1 MLIFIAIYYRNDRFS
16 ESLQERQFQLDGYR
30 KLLDVHPST
39 AKCLHYLGLAH
50 LKIGLFRDAQT
61 CCLVAHQMY
70 HKLYGSGVQTMT
82 VFSDYGRVFLEFEK
96 IELGVKYL
104 EKALI
109 DAENILG
116 EHERVAWCYEELAAA
131 KQKLFKDSEEVE
143 MLRNKAEKIR
153 EQYRRKSRAS
163 NDSIPQLL
171 VKDDDIISESLTC
184 IRGGKFEIMFYIS
197 FFFNILLL
205 FLIGLYACN
214 RYFFSCKFF

>member
-1 MLIFIAIYYRNDRFS
+1 MLIFLAIYYRNDVFS
-16 ESLQERQFQLDGYR
+16 LSLQERQCQLDGYR
-30 KLLDVHPST
+30 KLLGVHPST

-50 LKIGLFRDAQT
+50 LKIGLFVDAQT

-70 HKLYGSGVQTMT
+70 QKLYGSGVQTMT
-82 VFSDYGRVFLEFEK
+82 VFSDYGRVFLEFGK

-143 MLRNKAEKIR
+143 MLRNKAEEIR
-153 EQYRRKSRAS
+153 EQYRRKSRVI
-163 NDSIPQLL
+163 NGSIPQLL
-171 VKDDDIISESLTC
+171 VKDDDIVSGSLAC
-184 IRGGKFEIMFYIS
+184 FRGEKFEIMFYIS
-197 FFFNILLL
+197 FFFNILFL
-205 FLIGLYACN
+205 FSIGLYACN
-214 RYFFSCKFF
+214 SYFFSGAFF